1 MVLSPKH
8 INWSGPASKLGISLT
23 KTEKVSLTKHP
34 KVLEPV
40 KIYSVLVEGL
50 KVGFCKV
57 LLLIPMFG
65 VHR

>member
-40 KIYSVLVEGL
+40 KIYSVLMEGL
-50 KVGFCKV
+50 KVG
-57 LLLIPMFG
+57 LL
-65 VHR
+65 